1 MNRDSIIGFILIAGI
16 MIGYT
21 YWMTPSAEELAK
33 KQHTADSIAAVQ
45 RAKNAELLKSAQAL
59 EKTAQ
64 LQEAVEEV
72 EPQSSDTYADLQSK
86 YDLFANAAIGDEK
99 LYIIEND
106 LIKLEIS
113 NKGGH
118 IKTIEL
124 KNYQTFD
131 SLPVILFNPETSK
144 FGLSFFSHNR
154 IINTENFYFTPDDY
168 SSPHMSVSGTDSLSF
183 NMRLYT
189 GGEEGTINKDSYI
202 EFLYKLSGDNYMI
215 DFTINIVGMD
225 GVISSNSSY
234 VDLNWYADLRQQEK
248 TIDQFNGSTIY
259 YKHYRDEVEYME
271 ETEDDEIQVST
282 KLKWVSFK
290 QRFFSS
296 TIIAKNSFGNGQLK
310 VFEKEHPESDRYL
323 KSMQADFELPVNL
336 KGKTSFP
343 MSFYFGPNS
352 YYTLKAYDLDLEAQ
366 IPVGWGFIG
375 WINEFIVIPVF
386 NWLGGYGWNYGIV
399 ILVLTL
405 MLKLF
410 LFPIAYKTYYSSA
423 KMRVLKPEVDELG
436 KKFPKKEDAM
446 KKQQAVMALYKKAG
460 ANPAAGCVPMLLQ
473 MPILFAMFRFFPA
486 SIELRQQ
493 PFLWATDLSSY
504 DSIATLPFNIPMYGD
519 HVSLF
524 TLLMT
529 VSTIMYTYMNN
540 QMMANQTQQMPGM
553 KTMMYLMPIMFLG
566 MFNNYASGLSYYYF
580 LANIITFGQMFV
592 FRYAINEDK
601 LRAVI
606 EKNKRKPAKKKSA
619 FAKRLEEAA
628 KQKGY
633 KKK

>member
-189 GGEEGTINKDSYI
+189 GGEEGTINKDS
-202 EFLYKLSGDNYMI
+202 
-215 DFTINIVGMD
+215 
-225 GVISSNSSY
+225 
-234 VDLNWYADLRQQEK
+234 
-248 TIDQFNGSTIY
+248 
-259 YKHYRDEVEYME
+259 
-271 ETEDDEIQVST
+271 
-282 KLKWVSFK
+282 
-290 QRFFSS
+290 
-296 TIIAKNSFGNGQLK
+296 
-310 VFEKEHPESDRYL
+310 
-323 KSMQADFELPVNL
+323 
-336 KGKTSFP
+336 
-343 MSFYFGPNS
+343 
-352 YYTLKAYDLDLEAQ
+352 
-366 IPVGWGFIG
+366 
-375 WINEFIVIPVF
+375 
-386 NWLGGYGWNYGIV
+386 
-399 ILVLTL
+399 
-405 MLKLF
+405 
-410 LFPIAYKTYYSSA
+410 
-423 KMRVLKPEVDELG
+423 
-436 KKFPKKEDAM
+436 
-446 KKQQAVMALYKKAG
+446 
-460 ANPAAGCVPMLLQ
+460 
-473 MPILFAMFRFFPA
+473 
-486 SIELRQQ
+486 
-493 PFLWATDLSSY
+493 
-504 DSIATLPFNIPMYGD
+504 
-519 HVSLF
+519 
-524 TLLMT
+524 
-529 VSTIMYTYMNN
+529 
-540 QMMANQTQQMPGM
+540 
-553 KTMMYLMPIMFLG
+553 
-566 MFNNYASGLSYYYF
+566 
-580 LANIITFGQMFV
+580 
-592 FRYAINEDK
+592 
-601 LRAVI
+601 
-606 EKNKRKPAKKKSA
+606 
-619 FAKRLEEAA
+619 
-628 KQKGY
+628 
-633 KKK
+633 